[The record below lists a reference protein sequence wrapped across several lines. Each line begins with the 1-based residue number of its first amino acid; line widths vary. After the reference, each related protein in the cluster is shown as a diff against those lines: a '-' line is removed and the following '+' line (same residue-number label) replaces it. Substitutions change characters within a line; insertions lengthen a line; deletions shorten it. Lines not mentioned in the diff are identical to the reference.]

1 MYEHEKAW
9 QRHIRL
15 TSGQSLLDN
24 LIATK
29 RQAMAKGRPAV
40 RLPCHGVARRRT
52 PRHRRRRIV
61 RRRRHDTQS
70 YMHRLG
76 GQFML
81 LLLPLDR
88 IIIKPRSHNYV
99 L

>member
-29 RQAMAKGRPAV
+29 RQAMAKGPEHSRAAV
-40 RLPCHGVARRRT
+40 RLRAEHGRGHHCQVARWT
-52 PRHRRRRIV
+52 A
-61 RRRRHDTQS
+61 
-70 YMHRLG
+70 
-76 GQFML
+76 
-81 LLLPLDR
+81 
-88 IIIKPRSHNYV
+88 
-99 L
+99 

>member
-29 RQAMAKGRPAV
+29 RQAMAKGPEHSRATAV
-40 RLPCHGVARRRT
+40 RLLAEYDRAKHGRAAATTAKSR
-52 PRHRRRRIV
+52 
-61 RRRRHDTQS
+61 D
-70 YMHRLG
+70 
-76 GQFML
+76 GQA
-81 LLLPLDR
+81 
-88 IIIKPRSHNYV
+88 
-99 L
+99 